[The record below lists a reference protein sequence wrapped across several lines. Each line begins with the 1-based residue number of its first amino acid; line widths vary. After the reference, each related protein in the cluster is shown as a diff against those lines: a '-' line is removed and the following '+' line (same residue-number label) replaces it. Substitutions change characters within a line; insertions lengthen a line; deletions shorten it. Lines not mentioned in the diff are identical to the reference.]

1 MSSEKQGEIFLKK
14 NIKVN
19 QVLSVRNL
27 ILGKITKIIIKV
39 LIIKLKILE
48 KVASESYDIYIY
60 IF

>member
-1 MSSEKQGEIFLKK
+1 MSSEKQEEIFLKK

-48 KVASESYDIYIY
+48 KVASESYDIYI
-60 IF
+60 F